1 MGAQDIKL
9 DGATS
14 QIIEVMI
21 RDSTTGQGKTGIAFG
36 SVTGRYI
43 RQGAASATTITMA
56 TATMGTFTSG
66 GWVEVDS
73 TNCPGRYQLGVPN
86 AAIAAG
92 VDATTI
98 TFKISGAIDKDA
110 ILLLTPP
117 VDSRYWSGTANATP
131 DTAGFPK
138 VTIKDGT
145 GQGEIDTTAGAVA
158 TTGGS
163 SLTAADVWAAAT
175 RTLTGGAAIITGDIE
190 FTAKQIVRG
199 NDYSSANQPWA
210 ESMSSSSITDL
221 SAYAWVFTADKDADN
236 LETGDATFVGTV
248 VVTTATGSSRALRID
263 VAASLTDS
271 LAKGYYNG
279 AIRGTA
285 TSGSKLA
292 TPKFISVKVV
302 DDPNQ

>member
-43 RQGAASATTITMA
+43 RQGAATATTITMA
-56 TATMGTFTSG
+56 TATLGTFTSG
-66 GWVEVDS
+66 GWIEIDAA
-73 TNCPGRYQLGVPN
+73 NCPGMYQAGIVN
-86 AAIAAG
+86 ASIAAG
-92 VDATTI
+92 VGATTL
-98 TFKISGAIDKDA
+98 TFKISGAIDKTVV
-110 ILLLTPP
+110 LLLTPP
-117 VDSRYWSGTANATP
+117 VD
-131 DTAGFPK
+131 
-138 VTIKDGT
+138 
-145 GQGEIDTTAGAVA
+145 
-158 TTGGS
+158 
-163 SLTAADVWAAAT
+163 ADVWAAAT

>member
-1 MGAQDIKL
+1 MFKGVATKITLLAIDTSTNTPKTGDAANLTAYIKK
-9 DGATS
+9 DGGTVTVLADTSATEDS
-14 QIIEVMI
+14 ATNAPGLYTFDVSAAETTA
-21 RDSTTGQGKTGIAFG
+21 DWLEFSGKSSTTSVRLIPKT
-36 SVTGRYI
+36 V
-43 RQGAASATTITMA
+43 
-56 TATMGTFTSG
+56 FTSAG
-66 GWVEVDS
+66 GAS
-73 TNCPGRYQLGVPN
+73 
-86 AAIAAG
+86 
-92 VDATTI
+92 
-98 TFKISGAIDKDA
+98 F
-110 ILLLTPP
+110 
-117 VDSRYWSGTANATP
+117 
-131 DTAGFPK
+131 
-138 VTIKDGT
+138 
-145 GQGEIDTTAGAVA
+145 
-158 TTGGS
+158 
-163 SLTAADVWAAAT
+163 TAADVWAAAT

-236 LETGDATFVGTV
+236 LETGDATFAGTV

>member
-1 MGAQDIKL
+1 MPTSKANFDYIAGKTMRATIRRSA
-9 DGATS
+9 DGFLRNATS
-14 QIIEVMI
+14 GSFAA
-21 RDSTTGQGKTGIAFG
+21 DIAANW
-36 SVTGRYI
+36 S
-43 RQGAASATTITMA
+43 AALHVA
-56 TATMGTFTSG
+56 
-66 GWVEVDS
+66 
-73 TNCPGRYQLGVPN
+73 
-86 AAIAAG
+86 AAIATGSATYSIDNASLTG
-92 VDATTI
+92 TALAADELIVDAFYESTAAHGSASLGQVAGRWLGTVFADDGAVVI
-98 TFKISGAIDKDA
+98 AIQAKTDQLTF
-110 ILLLTPP
+110 T
-117 VDSRYWSGTANATP
+117 TANVVDAS
-131 DTAGFPK
+131 
-138 VTIKDGT
+138 
-145 GQGEIDTTAGAVA
+145 
-158 TTGGS
+158 GGGGG

-236 LETGDATFVGTV
+236 LETGDATFAGTV